1 MLRRYSSVLVTGGA
15 GFVGSRIVNRL
26 LSDGFEV
33 MHACS
38 YANVSKARRVLG
50 FNSKVSLIDDLP
62 KLVEWYTLKRN

>member
-1 MLRRYSSVLVTGGA
+1 MLRRYSSVLVTGGT

-33 MHACS
+33 MYACS
-38 YANVSKARRVLG
+38 YANVSKARRVLD

>member
-1 MLRRYSSVLVTGGA
+1 MLCRYSSVLVTGGA

-33 MHACS
+33 MHVCS
-38 YANVSKARRVLG
+38 YVNVSKARRVLG
-50 FNSKVSLIDDLP
+50 FNSKFSLIDDLP